1 MYLCVLDG
9 EKITDREMLH
19 DILAEQL
26 ALPKWYGRNLDAL
39 YDCLTE
45 RREAAE
51 IRILQKSV
59 LEERLGGYAKALENV
74 LSAIAGENP
83 EISVL
88 AQ

>member
-1 MYLCVLDG
+1 MDG

-26 ALPKWYGRNLDAL
+26 ALPEWYGRNLDAL

-51 IRILQKSV
+51 IRILQISV

-88 AQ
+88 VQ

>member
-26 ALPKWYGRNLDAL
+26 ALPEWYGRNLDAL

-88 AQ
+88 VQ

>member
-26 ALPKWYGRNLDAL
+26 ALPEWYGRNLDAL

-45 RREAAE
+45 RREATE

-88 AQ
+88 VQ